1 MPIYLPVHG
10 GLVRRVWRRFFARA
24 INCEHG
30 PTDHPCNECSACKS
44 ILSGQ
49 SMDVLEID
57 AASNRGIDEVRA
69 LRESVKFMPVE
80 GRKKVFIIDE
90 AHMLTTE
97 AWNAL
102 FKNHRRTSCS
112 CDVYLCHYRN

>member
-1 MPIYLPVHG
+1 
-10 GLVRRVWRRFFARA
+10 
-24 INCEHG
+24 
-30 PTDHPCNECSACKS
+30 
-44 ILSGQ
+44 
-49 SMDVLEID
+49 MDVLEID
-57 AASNRGIDEVRA
+57 AASNRGIDEIRA

-102 FKNHRRTSCS
+102 LKTKMCIRDSLCTNAFFTATFSLVSHGFSGNWVPIIRWWRHANAAHWWRSHTHSIHRRRCTT
-112 CDVYLCHYRN
+112 

>member
-1 MPIYLPVHG
+1 
-10 GLVRRVWRRFFARA
+10 
-24 INCEHG
+24 
-30 PTDHPCNECSACKS
+30 
-44 ILSGQ
+44 
-49 SMDVLEID
+49 MDVLEID

-102 FKNHRRTSCS
+102 SR
-112 CDVYLCHYRN
+112 

>member
-1 MPIYLPVHG
+1 
-10 GLVRRVWRRFFARA
+10 
-24 INCEHG
+24 
-30 PTDHPCNECSACKS
+30 
-44 ILSGQ
+44 
-49 SMDVLEID
+49 MDVLEID

-102 FKNHRRTSCS
+102 LKTIEEPPAHVMFIFATTEIENCLLLSCLVVS
-112 CDVYLCHYRN
+112 AIPLDALRLMISHSVYPM

>member
-1 MPIYLPVHG
+1 
-10 GLVRRVWRRFFARA
+10 
-24 INCEHG
+24 
-30 PTDHPCNECSACKS
+30 
-44 ILSGQ
+44 
-49 SMDVLEID
+49 MDVLEID

-102 FKNHRRTSCS
+102 LKTIEEPPAHVMFIFATTEIEKLPVTIVSRCQR
-112 CDVYLCHYRN
+112 